1 MGNTIFLTAGHHNRD
16 SGAVGNGYKENA
28 LTIELRDMIAERIKQ
43 LSPTTKVWKD
53 DDNDT
58 LSQVIAK
65 INKIATPKDI
75 LLEVHF
81 DAAISPKPSGGTALV
96 ADGARE
102 KSQNLAKELVDL
114 GSTILRIPNRG
125 VRNEKKSARGK
136 LGILHT
142 AASSVLY
149 EVGFISNP
157 TDMANHQD
165 WKHWLAEDFAITLI
179 KHSNG

>member
-1 MGNTIFLTAGHHNRD
+1 MGNTIFLTAGHHNKD
-16 SGAVGNGYKENA
+16 SGAIGNGYKENA
-28 LTIELRDMIAERIKQ
+28 LNMELRDMITQRIKQ
-43 LSPTTKVWKD
+43 LNPNIKVWND

-65 INKIATPKDI
+65 INKVATSNDI

-81 DAAISPKPSGGTALV
+81 DASLSPKSSGGTALI

-102 KSQNLAKELVDL
+102 KSQLLGAELVNI
-114 GSTILRIPNRG
+114 GSTVLKIPNRG
-125 VRNEKKSARGK
+125 VWNEKKSNRGR

-142 AASSVLY
+142 PASSVLY

-157 TDMANHQD
+157 TDMINHQD
-165 WKHWLAEDFAITLI
+165 WKHWLADEFARILI
-179 KHSNG
+179 KAAS